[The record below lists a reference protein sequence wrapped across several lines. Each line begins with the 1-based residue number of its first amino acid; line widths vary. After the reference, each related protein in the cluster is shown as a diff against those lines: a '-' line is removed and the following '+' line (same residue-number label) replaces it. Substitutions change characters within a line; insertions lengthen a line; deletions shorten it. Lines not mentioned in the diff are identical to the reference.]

1 MISLPVPTDPTI
13 TQQIPPMKRFLFL
26 LLVLITG
33 PLLVAGC
40 QSTTAGGAT
49 DSSRSQLLLISSEDI
64 NQGAATAYQRTLS
77 QARSAKALNT
87 SSTSTKRVRNIANRL
102 IAQVGV
108 FRPDALKWN
117 WEINVIDSEEVNAY
131 CMPGG
136 KIAVYSGIISS
147 LNLTDDE
154 LAAVIGHE
162 MAHALREHSR
172 EQVSQQIAADQ
183 ALSLIS
189 ALAGFSSTQESLAGM
204 ASQLVMT
211 LPFSRTMETEA
222 DIMGMELMARAGY
235 NPEAAINVWK
245 KMEKLGGDAPPE
257 LLSTHP
263 SDESRIARLQAEL
276 PKVMPLY
283 QATATKGKTKS
294 ASSRK

>member
-1 MISLPVPTDPTI
+1 MVSLSVSTDQTVIP
-13 TQQIPPMKRFLFL
+13 QILPMKRTILL

-33 PLLVAGC
+33 PLLIAGC
-40 QSTTAGGAT
+40 QSTTAGGVT
-49 DSSRSQLLLISSEDI
+49 NSSRSQLLLISADDI

-77 QARSAKALNT
+77 KARTAKALNT
-87 SSTSTKRVRNIANRL
+87 STASTKRVRDIANRL

-108 FRPDALKWN
+108 FRPDAINWN
-117 WEINVIDSEEVNAY
+117 WEINVINSKEVNAY

-189 ALAGFSSTQESLAGM
+189 ALAGFSSTQESLANM

-235 NPEAAINVWK
+235 NPEAAVNVWK

-263 SDESRIARLQAEL
+263 SDESRIERLQAEL

-283 QATATKGKTKS
+283 QATATKSKTKRV
-294 ASSRK
+294 SSRK